1 MRASSPLRIEME
13 NRFALRIFSELL
25 RLRYVLLAVLA
36 NHLPDFMV
44 LNPGAGTHLRELR
57 SAAANC
63 VRNRSAANIH
73 APITNRRGRTFSVND
88 VGCSLTV
95 LLCIFVT
102 SHKAHRASFSFN
114 CKQNRY
120 FPACCFHIFKD
131 TTVSHLVPRSWPTY
145 TIVYRPTL

>member
-25 RLRYVLLAVLA
+25 RLRYVLLPVLA
-36 NHLPDFMV
+36 DHLPDFMV

-63 VRNRSAANIH
+63 VRNRSTANIH
-73 APITNRRGRTFSVND
+73 APITNRRGRAFSVND
-88 VGCSLTV
+88 VSCSLTV

-102 SHKAHRASFSFN
+102 SHKAHRASLILTANKIVTSLLVASTFSRI
-114 CKQNRY
+114 QPYPIWYHAHGQRTPSY
-120 FPACCFHIFKD
+120 ID
-131 TTVSHLVPRSWPTY
+131 R
-145 TIVYRPTL
+145 